1 MNIER
6 KKLKEDKKNVKHWK
20 KWGPYLTERQWGT
33 VREDYSPDGA
43 AWENVTHD
51 DARSKAYRWGEEGI
65 GGISDHKQKLC
76 IAWAFWN
83 GKDPMIKERL
93 FGLTGNQGNHGEDV
107 KEIYYYLD
115 STPTH
120 SYMKML
126 YKYPQAEFPYQLLV
140 DENAKRGKN
149 DPEYEILDTGIF
161 DDDAYFDIFIE
172 YAKEDVEDIV
182 CKATIHNRGK
192 EDATIWVMPTIWF
205 RKTWFT
211 GHEPFMPNL
220 TQEGKNGIKAFSPK
234 SGKYHFQF
242 GGNPELLF
250 CDNESNRERLYHID
264 NQKKYLKD
272 AINDYVIHGD
282 KEHLNPKKKGTK
294 AAALYQITIPA
305 GGSEKVTFRMR
316 HQVSAKSLNDC
327 EDIFQMRKNDADE
340 FFEDLQGHVTDPE
353 MRNIQRQAYSGMM
366 WGKQFYYYNVERWL
380 EGDPGRYVPPVERK
394 KGRNH
399 KWRHLQNYDIIS
411 MPDKWEY
418 PWYAAWDLAFHCIP
432 LVRMDPE
439 FAKDQL
445 LTLLSEWYMHPN
457 GQIPAY
463 EWNFNDVN
471 PPIHAYAVLRVF
483 QIDRKINGKGDQEYL
498 ERALHKLMLNFT
510 WWVNQKDS
518 YDQNIFEGGFLGLD
532 NVSLFDRSHV
542 DKFSARLEQADA
554 TSWMAMFCLNM
565 LRISLELCKFNK
577 VYQYIANKFLEHFL
591 YIAGAM
597 NNISGDN
604 ISLWD
609 DEDNFFY
616 DVLHIDNKSP
626 KMMKVK
632 SIVGVI
638 PLFAVEPIKEEMF
651 EDLTEFKKRL
661 DFFLKE
667 KPKLASLVSNW
678 IEPGKD
684 KRHLFSLLR
693 GHRMKSILN
702 KVLDPNE
709 FLSDYGVRS
718 VSKYH
723 EKHPYSM
730 KLNGVEHTVKYT
742 PGESNTRMFGGNSN
756 WRGPIWFP
764 VNFLII
770 ESLKKF
776 NFYYGG
782 DFPIEYPTGSGR
794 FLTMDLIAK
803 ELSRRNIEIFTRNKE
818 GKRPVYADYNKMQ
831 DDPHFKD
838 YILFH
843 EYFHGDTGK
852 GLGSSHQTGWTG
864 LVAEMIHK
872 YFPRNKKA
880 VKKAV
885 KKDEPTAV
893 FKN

>member
-6 KKLKEDKKNVKHWK
+6 LRLKEDQDRVKHWK

-33 VREDYSPDGA
+33 VREDYSADGS
-43 AWENVTHD
+43 AWENVTHE
-51 DARSKAYRWGEEGI
+51 DARSKAYRWGEEGL
-65 GGISDHKQKLC
+65 GGFSDHKQKLC
-76 IAWAFWN
+76 LAWAFWN

-107 KEIYYYLD
+107 KELYYYLD

-126 YKYPQAEFPYQLLV
+126 YKYPQHEFPYKDLE
-140 DENAKRGKN
+140 DENSRRGKL
-149 DPEYEILDTGIF
+149 DPEYELIDTGIF
-161 DDDAYFDIFIE
+161 DKDEYFDIFIE
-172 YAKEDVEDIV
+172 YAKEDFEDIV
-182 CKATIHNRGK
+182 SRATIHNRSNQ
-192 EDATIWVMPTIWF
+192 DATIWVMPTIWF

-211 GHEPFMPNL
+211 GHEPFLPKLSKKSDN
-220 TQEGKNGIKAFSPK
+220 QIQAFSPK
-234 SGKYHFQF
+234 SGNFHFYF
-242 GGNPELLF
+242 DGNPELLF
-250 CDNESNRERLYHID
+250 CDNETNREKLYDIG
-264 NQKKYLKD
+264 NQKKFLKD
-272 AINDYVIHGD
+272 AINDYVVEG
-282 KEHLNPKKKGTK
+282 KTKHLNPDNFGTK
-294 AAALYQITIPA
+294 AAGLYKIVIPA
-305 GGSEKVTFRMR
+305 GKSEVVTFRMKR
-316 HQVSAKSLNDC
+316 KDSLVNMEECD
-327 EDIFQMRKNDADE
+327 EIIKNRIHDADE
-340 FFEDLQGHVTDPE
+340 FYLDLQGHVTDE
-353 MRNIQRQAYSGMM
+353 ELRNIQRQAYAGMM

-399 KWRHLQNYDIIS
+399 NWRHLQNYDIIS

-432 LVRMDPE
+432 IARMDPK

-445 LTLLSEWYMHPN
+445 LVLLSEWYMHPN

-471 PPIHAYAVLRVF
+471 PPIHAYAIQRVF
-483 QIDRKINGKGDQEYL
+483 QIDRKMNGGMGDFEFL

-518 YDQNIFEGGFLGLD
+518 DGQNIFEGGFLGLD

-542 DKFSARLEQADA
+542 DQFGAKLEQADA
-554 TSWMAMFCLNM
+554 TSWMAMFSLNM
-565 LRISLELCKFNK
+565 LRISLDLCEKNK
-577 VYQYIANKFLEHFL
+577 VYQYTATKFLEHFL

-597 NNISGDN
+597 NNISGQN

-616 DVLHIDNKSP
+616 DVLHIDDKAP
-626 KMMKVK
+626 KRMKVR
-632 SIVGVI
+632 SIVGLI
-638 PLFAVEPIKEEMF
+638 PLFAVEPIKEEMY
-651 EDLTEFKKRL
+651 ENLTEFKQRL

-693 GHRMKSILN
+693 GHRMKSLLN
-702 KVLDPNE
+702 KLLDPEE
-709 FLSDYGVRS
+709 FLSDYGIRS

-723 EKHPYSM
+723 KDHPYSM
-730 KLNGVEHTVKYT
+730 KLNGEKHTVKYT
-742 PGESNTRMFGGNSN
+742 PGESDTRMFGGNSN

-764 VNFLII
+764 INWLIM

-776 NFYYGG
+776 NYYYGG
-782 DFPIEYPTGSGR
+782 DFPIEYPTGSGK
-794 FLTMDLIAK
+794 FITLDIIAK
-803 ELSRRNIEIFTRNKE
+803 ELSLRNIDIFKRNQE
-818 GKRPVYADYNKMQ
+818 GKRPVFGDNEKMQ
-831 DDPHFKD
+831 NDPHFRD
-838 YILFH
+838 YILFF
-843 EYFHGDTGK
+843 EYFHGDNGK

-872 YFPRNKKA
+872 YFPREEK
-880 VKKAV
+880 VE
-885 KKDEPTAV
+885 DEVVTL
-893 FKN
+893 FRS